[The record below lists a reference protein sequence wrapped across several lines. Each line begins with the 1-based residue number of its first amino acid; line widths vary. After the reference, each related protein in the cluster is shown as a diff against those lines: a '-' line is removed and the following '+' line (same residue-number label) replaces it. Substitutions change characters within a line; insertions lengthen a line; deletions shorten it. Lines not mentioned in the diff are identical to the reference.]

1 MNLNFRKIFDANQ
14 TLFITGETGVG
25 KSSLV
30 RRLAREYKPDRKC
43 IVVNMACLGEGVF
56 ESQMFGHKRG
66 SFTGAHQ
73 DHLGFL
79 DVAQNGVLFLDEVAE
94 LSAQSQKKLLEILE
108 EKTFTPVGSTSIKRF
123 EGMII
128 LATHK
133 NLASL
138 VSEGSFRQDLY
149 FRIHRFNY
157 QLEPLRNKRDEI
169 GKNLA
174 SKKHLF
180 TDQVWDFLNHE
191 YHWPGNF
198 RELKNFSE
206 SLEFY
211 SVAKITELSSL
222 PLLDMSLPRVER
234 KKSTFQHQ
242 TYSEAM
248 SIFEKEFFENALEQ
262 AGGRVNFASRK
273 LGISKTTLIA
283 KLKKYGISS
292 HMIKAMS
299 QAG

>member
-1 MNLNFRKIFDANQ
+1 MNLNFRKIFEANQ

-30 RRLAREYKPDRKC
+30 RRLAQQFIPDRRC
-43 IVVNMACLGEGVF
+43 VVVNMACLGEGVF

-73 DHLGFL
+73 DHFGFL
-79 DVAQNGVLFLDEVAE
+79 DVAQNGILFLDEVAD

-108 EKTFTPVGSTSIKRF
+108 EKTFTPVGSTTVKRF

-128 LATHK
+128 LATHR
-133 NLASL
+133 NLAAL

-157 QLEPLRNKRDEI
+157 QLEPLRKKRQEI
-169 GKNLA
+169 EKSLA
-174 SKKHLF
+174 SKRHLF
-180 TDQVWDFLNHE
+180 SEQVWNFLNHV
-191 YHWPGNF
+191 YHWPGNY

-206 SLEFY
+206 ALEFY
-211 SVAKITELSSL
+211 SFEKIEELSCL
-222 PLLDMSLPRVER
+222 PLLDLAKPNIMRNNPACPS
-234 KKSTFQHQ
+234 Q

-248 SIFEKEFFENALEQ
+248 SKFEKEFFENALEE

-273 LGISKTTLIA
+273 LGVSKTTLIA

-299 QAG
+299 QAA

>member
-1 MNLNFRKIFDANQ
+1 MNLNFRKIFEANQ

-30 RRLAREYKPDRKC
+30 RRLAHQYKPDRKC
-43 IVVNMACLGEGVF
+43 VVVNMASIGEGVF

-79 DVAQNGVLFLDEVAE
+79 DIAQNGILFLDEVAD

-108 EKTFTPVGSTSIKRF
+108 EKTFIPVGSNNVKRF

-133 NLASL
+133 NLAAL

-169 GKNLA
+169 VKNLA
-174 SKKHLF
+174 KKRHLF
-180 TDQVWDFLNHE
+180 SDQVWDFL
-191 YHWPGNF
+191 YRDYDWPGNF

-206 SLEFY
+206 ALDFY
-211 SVAKITELSSL
+211 QFEKIENIQNL
-222 PLLDMSLPRVER
+222 PLIDLCVADVATKKLTHSL
-234 KKSTFQHQ
+234 Q
-242 TYSEAM
+242 TYSDALA
-248 SIFEKEFFENALEQ
+248 SFEKEFFENALED

-292 HMIKAMS
+292 HMIKALS
-299 QAG
+299 QAA